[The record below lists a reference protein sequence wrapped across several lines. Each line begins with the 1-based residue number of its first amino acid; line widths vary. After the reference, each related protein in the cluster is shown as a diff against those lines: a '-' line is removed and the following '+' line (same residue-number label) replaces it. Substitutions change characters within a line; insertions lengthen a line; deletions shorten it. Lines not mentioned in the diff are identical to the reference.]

1 MTRRCNNARGFGER
15 RPKPDQANAR
25 ALPGKPACLPAMRVA
40 ADGGIAGQRIWR
52 IFTGLPAMVP
62 PDTPI
67 RPDFCLTDI
76 QKVIPG
82 VCAADSFCPLD
93 CAQNDLG

>member
-1 MTRRCNNARGFGER
+1 
-15 RPKPDQANAR
+15 
-25 ALPGKPACLPAMRVA
+25 MRVA

-52 IFTGLPAMVP
+52 IFTGHACMVP

-76 QKVIPG
+76 QKVIPD
-82 VCAADSFCPLD
+82 VRAADSFCPLD